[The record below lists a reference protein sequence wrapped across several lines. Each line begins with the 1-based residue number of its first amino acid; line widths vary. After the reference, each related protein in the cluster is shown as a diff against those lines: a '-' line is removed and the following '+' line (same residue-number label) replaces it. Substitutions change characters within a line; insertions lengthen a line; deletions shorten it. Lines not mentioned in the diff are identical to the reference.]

1 MSEMR
6 KSHAASKEVE
16 AEVANSPKREE
27 MNREI
32 IKISYDNIFFLSESN
47 N

>member
-27 MNREI
+27 MKRNER
-32 IKISYDNIFFLSESN
+32 
-47 N
+47 